1 MHVARKKEAEIPSK
15 NSSHKIKPKQKL
27 YCPQS
32 FIVFEHQFVF
42 EASSDCLLTIFVPVS
57 SS

>member
-27 YCPQS
+27 YCPRS
-32 FIVFEHQFVF
+32 FIVFEHQFDF

-57 SS
+57 SN